1 MAFHWVKFYVKHHT
15 YKFHFIHVVNI
26 FLQGQKEIRAS
37 WYFSSFLNFAAHV
50 ANLSVSSPW
59 FLLHITNPQPQSL
72 LCTLSSDGWGL
83 LQGRFCE
90 DQVVLQWREKEGSLS
105 STSPTNPCV
114 FHTQDRT
121 HCQSA
126 LISFLVYPELLPQLQ
141 KSFLFLK
148 WRWIMQ
154 VTADLWSFA
163 FPIATKIFR
172 KKVDVVLFPSVFN
185 FSRGKLCVHLS
196 IYLSIHLSS
205 RG

>member
-1 MAFHWVKFYVKHHT
+1 MAFHWVKFYVKHYT

-59 FLLHITNPQPQSL
+59 LLLHITNPQPQSL

-90 DQVVLQWREKEGSLS
+90 DQVVPQWREKEGSLS
-105 STSPTNPCV
+105 STSPTDHCV
-114 FHTQDRT
+114 FHTQART

-126 LISFLVYPELLPQLQ
+126 LISFLIYPELLPQLQ
-141 KSFLFLK
+141 KVFCFWNGDELCKLLLTSEALLFLLLLK
-148 WRWIMQ
+148 FLEKR
-154 VTADLWSFA
+154 
-163 FPIATKIFR
+163 
-172 KKVDVVLFPSVFN
+172 
-185 FSRGKLCVHLS
+185 
-196 IYLSIHLSS
+196 
-205 RG
+205 